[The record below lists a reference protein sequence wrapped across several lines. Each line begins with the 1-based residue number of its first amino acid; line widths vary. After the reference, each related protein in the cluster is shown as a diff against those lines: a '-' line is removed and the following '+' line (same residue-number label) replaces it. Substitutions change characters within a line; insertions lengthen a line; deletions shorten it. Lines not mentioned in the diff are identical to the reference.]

1 MNRLELIRSTLA
13 DYEKMR
19 AREEFSGM
27 AELSLVAARRG
38 REEAPADDELYRRVT
53 EEIGADSAQG
63 WARYRSALGWT
74 GRRRPPPAF
83 AEAGPPV
90 AAEWLRR
97 ADAGE
102 GTSWRVG
109 PAPGKAGAAL
119 IVSVRHRA
127 LGPSGA
133 LADGETACLR
143 QRATVLAHP
152 RLDAARIA
160 YDIYWGLPENGDASA
175 MRRLFDRFAG
185 FAEQEEGRRHGG

>member
-1 MNRLELIRSTLA
+1 MNRLELLRRTLA

-27 AELSLVAARRG
+27 AELSLVAVRRERG
-38 REEAPADDELYRRVT
+38 EAPADEALYRRVT
-53 EEIGADSAQG
+53 AEIGAGGAQG
-63 WARYRSALGWT
+63 WARYRSALGWPDA
-74 GRRRPPPAF
+74 PPPAF
-83 AEAGPPV
+83 EDAGPPV

-102 GTSWRVG
+102 TTAWRLG

-143 QRATVLAHP
+143 QRAAVLAHP
-152 RLDAARIA
+152 RLGSARRIA
-160 YDIYWGLPENGDASA
+160 YDIYWGLPENGDSSA

-185 FAEQEEGRRHGG
+185 FAEPEEDRRHGA